1 MPQGY
6 HIAAAVLNI
15 ITHNDTVRNV
25 RYLLL
30 PLFTSSYLKS
40 IFADFE
46 IRLTRGY
53 YIILHS
59 HLIVEECLSKISGI
73 RFERSQSPKIQKKSL
88 NEGQKQQK
96 TSLNEGFFLSP
107 YPANLILGVVR
118 QVSIIAACGLMTGYL
133 YSLPKGYSLLRRM
146 R

>member
-1 MPQGY
+1 MPQRY

-15 ITHNDTVRNV
+15 ITHNDAVRNV

-73 RFERSQSPKIQKKSL
+73 RFERSQSPKIQK
-88 NEGQKQQK
+88 N
-96 TSLNEGFFLSP
+96 P
-107 YPANLILGVVR
+107 
-118 QVSIIAACGLMTGYL
+118 
-133 YSLPKGYSLLRRM
+133 
-146 R
+146 